1 METFFYPDETAWPD
15 ILRRPEMDQENLG
28 ALVRDIFNRI
38 RLEGDKALLD
48 YTERYDGY
56 TPERLEISREE
67 MEEALAKASVPL
79 KNAMDTAM
87 DNIRK
92 FHKAQQGIEPVV
104 ETTPGVTCWRES
116 RPIDSVGLYIPG
128 GTAPLFS
135 SVLMLAVPAA
145 IAGCREVILCSPGDE
160 KGKIAPEILYAAGLA
175 GVQRIFRIGGA
186 QAIAAMA
193 LGTETVPRV
202 DKIFGPGNQYVTAAK
217 QWAQQTGT
225 AIDIPAGPSE
235 VLVIADDSARPA
247 WVAAD
252 LLSQAEHGPDSQVV
266 LVTWSEKLAAEVE
279 KAVKQQLKGLP
290 RREIASRSL
299 QHGKIILCRDDREAV
314 KISNIY
320 APEHLILSV
329 MQPEK
334 MLRGIRHAGSV
345 FLGHYTPESAGDYAS
360 GTNHTLPT
368 NGYARVFG
376 GVSLDSYLKK
386 MTVQKIT
393 PEGLNNIGPAIMT
406 MAEAEGLAGHAEA
419 VRKRRN
425 GEAMPVG
432 RWERM
437 K

>member
-1 METFFYPDETAWPD
+1 MKKYFYPEKEKWEDM
-15 ILRRPEMDQENLG
+15 LQRPVLDREKLTG
-28 ALVRDIFNRI
+28 LVRDIFNRI
-38 RLEGDKALLD
+38 RLEGDKALRE
-48 YTERYDGY
+48 YTVRYDGY
-56 TPERLEISREE
+56 MPECLEISRAD
-67 MEEALAKASVPL
+67 MEEAVAGVSVPL
-79 KNAMDTAM
+79 KNAMDMAT

-92 FHKAQQGIEPVV
+92 FHEAQKVVEPEV
-104 ETTPGVTCWRES
+104 ETTPGVTCWRER

-135 SVLMLAVPAA
+135 SVLMLAIPAA

-160 KGKIAPEILYAAGLA
+160 NGKIVPEILYAAGLA
-175 GVQRIFRIGGA
+175 GVKRVFRIGGA

-235 VLVIADDSARPA
+235 VLVIADDSARA
-247 WVAAD
+247 DWVAAD

-266 LVTWSEKLAAEVE
+266 LVTWSEKLAARVEKEVE
-279 KAVKQQLKGLP
+279 QQLKVLP
-290 RREIASRSL
+290 RREIAGRSL

-314 KISNIY
+314 EISNRY

-329 MQPEK
+329 VYPEE

-368 NGYARVFG
+368 NGYARTFG
-376 GVSLDSYLKK
+376 GVSLDSYIKK

-393 PEGLNNIGPAIMT
+393 PEGLQHIGDAIEV
-406 MAEAEGLAGHAEA
+406 MAAAEGLEGHRKA
-419 VRKRRN
+419 VEVRRRRKDKR
-425 GEAMPVG
+425 
-432 RWERM
+432 
-437 K
+437 